1 MIFIVFGIAIGM
13 QFHFEIVKEFTSP
26 YTNEIETQELTDLK
40 KTTENMK
47 VRIED
52 LKKQIDTM
60 EKERVVE
67 SVPLQKLKGN
77 VDEYKMIAGYTNVS
91 GPGINIVLDSNLEE
105 NKNIAEIIE
114 GRKYLVNLVNELK
127 VFGAEVISINGNRLV
142 SRSEIALAGNH
153 INVHGKP
160 IAPPYVIQAIGNVDR
175 FKRYVDHGTIIFEL
189 MESNGIKS
197 SIKFSNNIKIPA
209 STKEKPMQFLKAVE

>member
-1 MIFIVFGIAIGM
+1 MLFR
-13 QFHFEIVKEFTSP
+13 S
-26 YTNEIETQELTDLK
+26 
-40 KTTENMK
+40 
-47 VRIED
+47 
-52 LKKQIDTM
+52 QIDTM

-77 VDEYKMIAGYTNVS
+77 VDEYKVIAGYTNVS

-105 NKNIAEIIE
+105 NIAEIIE
-114 GRKYLVNLVNELK
+114 GRKYLINLVNELK

-142 SRSEIALAGNH
+142 GRSEIALAGNH

-197 SIKFSNNIKIPA
+197 NIKFSNNIKIPA
-209 STKEKPMQFLKAVE
+209 SMKEKPMQFLKVVE